1 MAVTPLGVER
11 DRLTTQQGNMGR
23 YPTALS
29 DLTNVKVGEKGL
41 KKVNC
46 ISSAI
51 MEPCLDFNI
60 DLDCDALF
68 DVNSDNLS
76 LYCDN
81 LSSPDYLDEASTS
94 LSSPR
99 YDIEDILDLPL
110 DNVFNFDTIPD
121 KIESPLLDTTEDSFV
136 KDEVCDWGIQ
146 SPDGSISDDMLKE
159 LLDVLDSDP
168 IVETSTTNEDNLT
181 EDVQSK
187 SEESVFNLPDTVFNF
202 DQFESKSEEYPSS
215 DGDCIVFIN
224 VDNDAEVPSSP
235 SLICMSPDGQSTI
248 PIAAPGVDILALL
261 NQLYSEQQN
270 VSNYPLSVASSKR
283 KHSATSDEDEPVAKQ
298 TIISSDD
305 RATNRRVKNNAASK
319 VSRAKR
325 KARHKDL
332 FAKEI
337 ELQKDNAQ
345 LRLKIEK
352 MSKEAEVLREA
363 LVALLS
369 GKSASQ

>member
-1 MAVTPLGVER
+1 M
-11 DRLTTQQGNMGR
+11 
-23 YPTALS
+23 
-29 DLTNVKVGEKGL
+29 

-46 ISSAI
+46 TASAI

-99 YDIEDILDLPL
+99 YDIEDFLDLPL

-121 KIESPLLDTTEDSFV
+121 KIKSPLLDTTEDSFV

-168 IVETSTTNEDNLT
+168 IVETSTANEDNLT

-215 DGDCIVFIN
+215 DGIVLIN

-248 PIAAPGVDILALL
+248 PITAPGVDILALL

-270 VSNYPLSVASSKR
+270 VSNSPLSVASSKR
-283 KHSATSDEDEPVAKQ
+283 MHSATSDEDEPVAKQ